1 MLTDIFVVPSTAS
14 DELKSGADFACTGS
28 HDEITIQQ
36 AIDKAAKENKNILLA
51 NGIYR
56 IDGFHDFGD
65 GGPLAALCFPN
76 NRREYIFKGQNSA
89 YSGADG
95 VQFYLSRAALDTIED
110 REYDANANDPA
121 KNPPDVIRTTWLP
134 KGISAGS
141 ALVLENIRI
150 SLSHNK
156 KPIRCVDLRR
166 CDRIEVKNLK
176 LSAIRDMN
184 AGFGKPPTVPI
195 EGCIGLTATDGSN
208 NSYANFTDVG
218 ACGFYE
224 GIQLS
229 GEHVVLINCNAIMC
243 YYGYTFGNYGI
254 SCGANHPI
262 TLINCMDERN
272 VCLPLFNSC
281 GDSIKGTNTRMQG
294 LQEVTMISFNMERIA
309 SQTPGGVL
317 GDCMREVYPGTWR
330 GNIDFTLQPAW
341 HHLNDPTAQ
350 LWENDGS
357 GVGIRT
363 RNLTHKSACT
373 TEERLSYTPTYMQQ
387 VFDTD
392 LGKLLICVDP
402 AEKKWVDA
410 MGSVV

>member
-28 HDEITIQQ
+28 HDEITNQH

-184 AGFGKPPTVPI
+184 AGFGKPPTVPT

-229 GEHVVLINCNAIMC
+229 GEHVVLINCNAVMC

-317 GDCMREVYPGTWR
+317 GDCMR
-330 GNIDFTLQPAW
+330 
-341 HHLNDPTAQ
+341 
-350 LWENDGS
+350 
-357 GVGIRT
+357 
-363 RNLTHKSACT
+363 
-373 TEERLSYTPTYMQQ
+373 
-387 VFDTD
+387 
-392 LGKLLICVDP
+392 
-402 AEKKWVDA
+402 
-410 MGSVV
+410 